1 MNGVYT
7 EWLRCVY
14 VDGQS
19 IAVWQS
25 VSRCVS
31 AGFSFK
37 TTNNSLII
45 YTHLPS
51 KMAIKPNSKPSTFST
66 DLIFVFNIFY
76 SHFAHEP
83 LPLTLLNSGIDMCS
97 TDKRSVVP
105 LKQSKKCIYINS
117 KYSYSSKLLANT
129 FLSMVM
135 NRNLS
140 MCTVF
145 PLFNY
150 R

>member
-1 MNGVYT
+1 MCQC
-7 EWLRCVY
+7 WLLL
-14 VDGQS
+14 
-19 IAVWQS
+19 
-25 VSRCVS
+25 
-31 AGFSFK
+31 K

-105 LKQSKKCIYINS
+105 LKQSKKCIYIKS

>member
-19 IAVWQS
+19 IAVRQS

-31 AGFSFK
+31 AGFSCK